1 MSATKPTQQMALVEI
16 GHVGFLLPALKALEL
31 VKLLQGSAKV
41 AKWDYSSRFD
51 NDVLRMN
58 LIASP
63 IGEIRMT
70 TVDSRQ
76 IQETQPAAP
85 RSRKRSDSVQVP
97 ESSGN

>member
-1 MSATKPTQQMALVEI
+1 MSVTKPTQQMALVEI
-16 GHVGFLLPALKALEL
+16 RHVGFLLPALKALEL

-41 AKWDYSSRFD
+41 AEWDYSSRFD
-51 NDVLRMN
+51 HDALRMN